1 VKTDRLIVAVLAAPE
16 AIVAS
21 IAHVHGAKG
30 AGGVEDVAAVWVFA
44 RGSAKGGGLRVAN
57 DHCRMAHD
65 VLLDKPFW
73 LLYDR
78 TTFRLEHAVLV
89 AESQR
94 IVGHQLCIRIKLFGL
109 KCECHFFDLGRWN
122 VYENTVGVDRS
133 GVCPKSG
140 SAGGVAS
147 N

>member
-1 VKTDRLIVAVLAAPE
+1 MKTNRIIVAVFAAPE

-21 IAHVHGAKG
+21 IAYVHGAQG
-30 AGGVEDVAAVWVFA
+30 AGDVEDVAAVWAFA
-44 RGSAKGGGLRVAN
+44 RGSAKGGGLRVAY
-57 DHCRMAHD
+57 DHCRMALD

-73 LLYDR
+73 LLHDR
-78 TTFRLEHAVLV
+78 TTFRLECAVLV

-94 IVGHQLCIRIKLFGL
+94 IVGHQHGIRIKCFGL
-109 KCECHFFDLGRWN
+109 KCECHFFDFGRWN
-122 VYENTVGVDRS
+122 VYENTVGVNRS
-133 GVCPKSG
+133 GLCPKDG